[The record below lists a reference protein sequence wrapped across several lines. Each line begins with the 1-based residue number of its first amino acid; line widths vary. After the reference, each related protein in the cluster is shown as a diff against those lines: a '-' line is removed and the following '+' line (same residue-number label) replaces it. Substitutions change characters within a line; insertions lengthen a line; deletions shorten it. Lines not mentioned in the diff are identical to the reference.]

1 MWVQGDKIIDKEV
14 IKKILHSMPEHL
26 QQVVIS
32 IETLLDLNSMSIE
45 VATGHL
51 RAVEQRKKKLSGG
64 AKDGQLLLNKE
75 EWMARLKVR
84 EGESGGGGGHGRG
97 HDRENETVIV
107 GAATM
112 VAAGDRK
119 VTPMKKVHVRRNQTM
134 CAGPLVN
141 LVTGPRNAGPR
152 EKTRWARPI
161 WLKRRKVGLCWWKPT
176 PAQPNS
182 KNFPLRQPQ
191 CHHR

>member
-1 MWVQGDKIIDKEV
+1 VQGDKIIDKEV
-14 IKKILHSMPEHL
+14 IKKILHSVPEHL

-97 HDRENETVIV
+97 RGRENETVIMV
-107 GAATM
+107 AATM
-112 VAAGDRK
+112 VVAGDRK
-119 VTPMKKVHVRRNQTM
+119 VTPMKKARVR
-134 CAGPLVN
+134 
-141 LVTGPRNAGPR
+141 
-152 EKTRWARPI
+152 
-161 WLKRRKVGLCWWKPT
+161 
-176 PAQPNS
+176 
-182 KNFPLRQPQ
+182 
-191 CHHR
+191 